1 MTTGYVY
8 ILASGMNGTLYIGV
22 TSNLKRRISEHKEKR
37 NDGFTKRYAGNNLV
51 YYEMHR
57 SMRDAI
63 AREKQLKK
71 WEREW
76 KLDLI
81 EQGNP
86 DWKDLFEEL
95 L

>member
-1 MTTGYVY
+1 
-8 ILASGMNGTLYIGV
+8 MNGTLYIGV

-37 NDGFTKRYAGNNLV
+37 NDGFTKRYAVNNLV